1 MTVAEFIRKSKN
13 VHGLKYDYS
22 KVEYVNS
29 CTNVCI
35 VCPKHGEFLQTPN
48 HHLIGCGCPKCSHQ
62 SYKDNTASFIQK
74 ARNKHGMKYDYSKVE
89 YVNSHEKVCITCPKH
104 GEFWQTPTNH
114 LSGRGCNCCKK
125 ESLSSLKSSTK
136 SAFLKKAIL
145 VHGMKYDYSNV
156 DYINNHTK
164 VRIICPKHGEFLQ
177 TPNSHLS
184 GKGCPKCQESHLE
197 KDVRMLLEEKH
208 IEYESSKHFSWL
220 GQQHLDYYL
229 PSYNLAIE
237 CQGEQHFIPSNKFNK
252 KHSLDDIIKYDKAKF
267 ESCCNNNVKLV
278 YFTYPKIMSLVQV
291 KPLFY
296 TDDNLIVG
304 IDELNETINGLAISS

>member
-1 MTVAEFIRKSKN
+1 
-13 VHGLKYDYS
+13 
-22 KVEYVNS
+22 
-29 CTNVCI
+29 
-35 VCPKHGEFLQTPN
+35 
-48 HHLIGCGCPKCSHQ
+48 
-62 SYKDNTASFIQK
+62 
-74 ARNKHGMKYDYSKVE
+74 MKYDYSKVE

-145 VHGMKYDYSNV
+145 VHGMKYDYSKV
-156 DYINNHTK
+156 DYVNNHTK
-164 VRIICPKHGEFLQ
+164 VRITCPKHGDFWQ

-229 PSYNLAIE
+229 PNYNLAIE

-252 KHSLDDIIKYDKAKF
+252 KHSLDDIIRHDKRKF